1 MAAALAIPNCK
12 LDIVPEAIIK
22 EAFCGCNRKWKRNEQ
37 PQILNLTRNQLERLL
52 LSMLININQQNP
64 QLRLIHQVVE
74 ILKKGGIV
82 VYPTDTYY
90 GMGCDIMNKKAIEKI
105 YQLKQRNKSIP
116 FSFICSGL
124 KNISDYAKVSNYAYK
139 TMKRL
144 LPGPYTFILEGS
156 RLVPKIMLTKRKTA
170 GIRVPDNPI
179 CLALVNELENPL
191 LTTSATMPDGTI
203 FHDASLIHDFFG
215 NRVDAVV
222 DGSIVPGQ
230 PSSVISLIDDIPEV
244 IRKGIGDVSLFE

>member
-1 MAAALAIPNCK
+1 MRVVTSTKKCRYDLAKRPIK
-12 LDIVPEAIIK
+12 L
-22 EAFCGCNRKWKRNEQ
+22 KR
-37 PQILNLTRNQLERLL
+37 LNF
-52 LSMLININQQNP
+52 SMLIKINQQNP
-64 QLRLIHQVVE
+64 QLRLIHKVVE

-90 GMGCDIMNKKAIEKI
+90 GIGCDIMNKKAIENI
-105 YQLKQRNKSIP
+105 YQLKQRNKSKP

-124 KNISDYAKVSNYAYK
+124 KNISNYAKVSNYAYK

-179 CLALVNELENPL
+179 CLSLVNELENPL
-191 LTTSATMPDGTI
+191 LTTSATMPDGTV

-215 NRVDAVV
+215 KRVGAVI
-222 DGSIVPGQ
+222 DGSIVPGR
-230 PSSVISLIDDIPEV
+230 PSSVISLIDDIPEI
-244 IRKGIGDVSLFE
+244 IRKGMGDVSLFQ